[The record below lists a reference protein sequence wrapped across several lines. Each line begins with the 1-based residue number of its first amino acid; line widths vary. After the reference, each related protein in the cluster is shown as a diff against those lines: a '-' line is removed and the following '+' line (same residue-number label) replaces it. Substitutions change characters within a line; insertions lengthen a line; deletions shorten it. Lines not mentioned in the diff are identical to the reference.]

1 MEEKTYSKRAW
12 VDDMMFELTNLMAGE
27 FDGAVLP
34 ERFKGLLDE
43 FEGIVS
49 GASQDALDGDGIAD
63 LVPDTLVRAWAEYR
77 VTPWHSA

>member
-27 FDGAVLP
+27 FDGADLP

-49 GASQDALDGDGIAD
+49 SASQDALDGDGIAD
-63 LVPDTLVRAWAEYR
+63 LVPDTLVRAWAECR